1 MGQNFKEKKRS
12 KGQMRV
18 ICALF
23 RTKNCS
29 YHYTRHLKMMRVRQI
44 RVISSQFFQCCSIEN
59 THCPNFT
66 EYWLWSERDWS
77 WHSPLIISG
86 TSCRWHCSLS
96 GRLNVNKQLLSSP
109 SISDFRQQPTF
120 IIVISCRFYFGAFY
134 TDAIFSFELLHQ
146 ERKHHNVTVLPQNAV
161 NQIFWKEHI
170 ICTLGCH

>member
-29 YHYTRHLKMMRVRQI
+29 YHYTRHFKMMRVRQI

-86 TSCRWHCSLS
+86 TCCRWHCSLS

-120 IIVISCRFYFGAFY
+120 IIVIIAIKKNVRDPSGKIIQKKVIFFCNFYNHEPLFGAM
-134 TDAIFSFELLHQ
+134 L
-146 ERKHHNVTVLPQNAV
+146 K
-161 NQIFWKEHI
+161 
-170 ICTLGCH
+170 